1 MSYHFLQIEVQIAY
15 WIFIAF
21 LCFMGTITF
30 FYLRTKRKYVRSE
43 RLRLKLEAETR
54 DLLLEKQKNQQGA
67 DPMSRQPIADDLP
80 KIQRKDLFSE
90 TVRKIGDRMAIDNP
104 VDAEERE
111 KIMLTLK
118 ESGAA
123 HQWDEF
129 ELRFLQ
135 IHLDFNKKIHD
146 LSPRLSS
153 SERRLCYFL
162 LLDMSTKEISTITGQ
177 SIRAVELARIRLRKK
192 LGLTNLDTSLY
203 EFLSKI

>member
-1 MSYHFLQIEVQIAY
+1 
-15 WIFIAF
+15 
-21 LCFMGTITF
+21 MGTITY
-30 FYLRTKRKYVRSE
+30 FYLRIKRKYVRSE
-43 RLRLKLEAETR
+43 QLRLKLEAETR
-54 DLLLEKQKNQQGA
+54 EMLLERQKNQHGP

-80 KIQRKDLFSE
+80 QIQRKDLFSE
-90 TVRKIGDRMAIDNP
+90 TLRKTRDRMVVDNP
-104 VDAEERE
+104 VDAEELE

-118 ESGAA
+118 KSGAA

-135 IHLDFNKKIHD
+135 VHLDFNKKIHK

-162 LLDMSTKEISTITGQ
+162 LLDMSTKEIATITGQ
-177 SIRAVELARIRLRKK
+177 SKRAVELARIRLRKK
-192 LGLTNLDTSLY
+192 LGLTNIDTSLF